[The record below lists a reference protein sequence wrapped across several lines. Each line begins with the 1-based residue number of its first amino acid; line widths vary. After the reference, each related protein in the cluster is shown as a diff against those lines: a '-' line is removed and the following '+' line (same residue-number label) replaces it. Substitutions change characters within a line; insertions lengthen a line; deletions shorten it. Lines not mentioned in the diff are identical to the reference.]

1 MSKDITTS
9 FRPALVMTGL
19 FALTLGLAYPL
30 AITGIAQVAFPHQ
43 ANGSIVEQNGKA
55 IGSELIGQ
63 NFAEDRYFHPRPS
76 AAGKGYD
83 ATASSGSNY
92 GPASQ
97 ALADRVERDVA
108 KVSMTGKIIPPD
120 LVTASDA
127 DIVELVR
134 QDFSRWMAAEA
145 QPLFSTIYRWPN
157 SMPQYVVGHSARCAR
172 IEYLL
177 DGYPGLF
184 LGGNAYYGVG
194 IPDCIRGAEEI
205 SKQVIARCI

>member
-120 LVTASDA
+120 LVTASASGLDPDLSPEAALYQVDRVAAARHLPPAQVDA
-127 DIVELVR
+127 LVR
-134 QDFSRWMAAEA
+134 RS
-145 QPLFSTIYRWPN
+145 
-157 SMPQYVVGHSARCAR
+157 
-172 IEYLL
+172 IET
-177 DGYPGLF
+177 PPVPF
-184 LGGNAYYGVG
+184 LGDPHVNVLALNRALDQLAQER
-194 IPDCIRGAEEI
+194 PRP
-205 SKQVIARCI
+205 